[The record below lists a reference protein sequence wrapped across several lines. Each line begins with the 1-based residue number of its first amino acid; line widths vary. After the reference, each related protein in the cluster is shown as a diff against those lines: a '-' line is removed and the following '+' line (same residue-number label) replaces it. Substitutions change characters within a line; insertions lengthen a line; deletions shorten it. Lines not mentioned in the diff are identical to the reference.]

1 MILDKRTNR
10 LIDINKDDYLSE
22 DGKYV
27 YINGVKEKETNV
39 MPVGIQQIQTVDNYL
54 KGNEKYEAQFKI
66 DFKQIAKEMGF
77 DAGDARIANIQYFN
91 EDYVVLYI
99 SYHGKTI
106 GTAGSVNVLIDLQKN
121 KKQPTAYLVDLGIDD

>member
-27 YINGVKEKETNV
+27 YINGAKEKETNV
-39 MPVGIQQIQTVDNYL
+39 MPDGIQQIQTVDNYL

-66 DFKQIAKEMGF
+66 DF
-77 DAGDARIANIQYFN
+77 
-91 EDYVVLYI
+91 
-99 SYHGKTI
+99 
-106 GTAGSVNVLIDLQKN
+106 
-121 KKQPTAYLVDLGIDD
+121 